1 MSRHARYIWLS
12 LLVGPVALAQ
22 PASPPGAGVAPSMTP
37 PAAVDISVP
46 HKSSLSA
53 TDMLKQGREYRG
65 AMDKVVVDLQAMVE
79 QARKQKDVI
88 RLNCVMDKLMQV
100 KVNMNMAD
108 EALQKL
114 QEAAGRQDDAAS
126 HHEYTRITIVNQKVQ
141 VLQNEGQTCVGVEL
155 NYIGA
160 TRVEVEAPEVAENM
174 TEPSLEPPPLERP
187 NASSNYTE

>member
-12 LLVGPVALAQ
+12 LLVGPVAFAQ
-22 PASPPGAGVAPSMTP
+22 PMTPGIAPGTTP

-53 TDMLKQGREYRG
+53 TDMLRQGREYR
-65 AMDKVVVDLQAMVE
+65 ATMDRAVVELQALVE
-79 QARKQKDVI
+79 QAKKQKDVI

-114 QEAAGRQDDAAS
+114 QEAAGRRDDAAS
-126 HHEYTRITIVNQKVQ
+126 LHEYTRITIVNQKVQ
-141 VLQNEGQTCVGVEL
+141 VLQNEGQTCVGAEL
-155 NYIGA
+155 NYIGT

-187 NASSNYTE
+187 NVASNFTQ